1 MSVFVIIRYMHYTY
15 SHTGAAPGFS
25 FGGGSRYYIIFKQ
38 LFDYVIFPIQYGKN
52 SFFIR
57 SFTNLCFIQGTCF
70 FPAVFIE
77 IVIINMPI
85 FVRDLCMCSRRGDE
99 KNQQQ
104 KKGNTRF
111 KIVFEKRFGKD
122 NINTVFQENTMQ
134 VIIFFGFH

>member
-1 MSVFVIIRYMHYTY
+1 MYLSLLDICIIHIHIQARLQD
-15 SHTGAAPGFS
+15 SALGVEVD
-25 FGGGSRYYIIFKQ
+25 IIHMISKQ
-38 LFDYVIFPIQYGKN
+38 LFDYVISTIQYGKN
-52 SFFIR
+52 FFFIR

-104 KKGNTRF
+104 KKEIQDL
-111 KIVFEKRFGKD
+111 K
-122 NINTVFQENTMQ
+122 
-134 VIIFFGFH
+134 